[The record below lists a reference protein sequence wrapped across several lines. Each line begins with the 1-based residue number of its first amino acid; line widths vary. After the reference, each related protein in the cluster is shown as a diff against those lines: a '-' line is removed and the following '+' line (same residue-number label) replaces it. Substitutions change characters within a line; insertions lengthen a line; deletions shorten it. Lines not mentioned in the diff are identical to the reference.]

1 MKVDSRLTSPLAS
14 RVRRGYIRIVA
25 KDSASVLIK
34 CALNC
39 RCPVC
44 RSGAIFRS
52 HFRMNRECPR
62 CHVVFWKDPG
72 ETLGAMYLDFAVA
85 AGSFLV
91 CWAILALTTH
101 LSDAVEMFLLSVVAC
116 GSVLLCYPLTRSA
129 WTVLV
134 YLSGGIER
142 PRLRTI
148 QGGKKAS

>member
-1 MKVDSRLTSPLAS
+1 
-14 RVRRGYIRIVA
+14 
-25 KDSASVLIK
+25 
-34 CALNC
+34 
-39 RCPVC
+39 
-44 RSGAIFRS
+44 
-52 HFRMNRECPR
+52 MNRECPR

-85 AGSFLV
+85 CGSFLI
-91 CWAILALTTH
+91 CWAILAFATR
-101 LSDAVEMFLLSVVAC
+101 LSDTVQIFLLSTIAA

-129 WTVLV
+129 WTMLV

>member
-1 MKVDSRLTSPLAS
+1 VANTSTYEL
-14 RVRRGYIRIVA
+14 V
-25 KDSASVLIK
+25 K

-39 RCPVC
+39 TCPVC
-44 RSGAIFRS
+44 RKGAIFKS
-52 HFRMNRECPR
+52 HFTMNRECPR
-62 CHVVFWKDPG
+62 CHVTFWKDPG

-85 AGSFLV
+85 SGSFLV

-101 LSDAVEMFLLSVVAC
+101 LSDAIQILILSVIAA
-116 GSVLLCYPLTRSA
+116 GSVLVFYPLTRSA

-148 QGGKKAS
+148 QGGKKSA

>member
-1 MKVDSRLTSPLAS
+1 
-14 RVRRGYIRIVA
+14 
-25 KDSASVLIK
+25 
-34 CALNC
+34 
-39 RCPVC
+39 
-44 RSGAIFRS
+44 
-52 HFRMNRECPR
+52 MNRECPR

-91 CWAILALTTH
+91 GWAILALTTR
-101 LSDAVEMFLLSVVAC
+101 LSDTVEIFVLSAIAC

>member
-1 MKVDSRLTSPLAS
+1 
-14 RVRRGYIRIVA
+14 VA
-25 KDSASVLIK
+25 NDSASALIK

-44 RSGAIFRS
+44 RNGAIFQS
-52 HFRMNRECPR
+52 HFKMNRECPR
-62 CHVVFWKDPG
+62 CHVIFWKDPG

-91 CWAILALTTH
+91 CWAILAFATQ
-101 LSDAVEMFLLSVVAC
+101 LSDAAEIFILCAVAC

-142 PRLRTI
+142 QRPRLRTI
-148 QGGKKAS
+148 QGGKKSA